1 MSELERI
8 TGVASEL
15 FFQYGIRSVSMDD
28 IARQLGIS
36 KKTLYQHVENKA
48 DLVEKTMMVHNQHMI
63 NQFTEIINDDHNNA
77 IDELVEIAKIN
88 NAMLKKT
95 NPSTI
100 YDLKKYHKKCWD
112 VIEKVHDE
120 IIFNI
125 ISKNIEQGI
134 EQGLYREDINIQ
146 IITKFYAAQI
156 DLIIDT
162 QVFSPTEFQM
172 ADVYIEFLKYHIFG
186 IATTKGA
193 KYLNEK
199 IHPKSTNNAQ

>member
-8 TGVASEL
+8 TEVASEL

-48 DLVEKTMMVHNQHMI
+48 DLVEKTMMVHNHRTV
-63 NQFTEIINDDHNNA
+63 NQFKEIINDDHNNA

-88 NAMLKKT
+88 KALLKKT

-100 YDLKKYHKKCWD
+100 YDLKKYHKQCWE
-112 VIEKVHDE
+112 VVQAFHDE
-120 IIFNI
+120 LITDI
-125 ISKNIEQGI
+125 ISKNIARGI
-134 EQGLYREDINIQ
+134 EQGLYRDDINIQ
-146 IITKFYAAQI
+146 IITKFYVAQM
-156 DLIIDT
+156 DLVIDT

-186 IATTKGA
+186 IATAKGA
-193 KYLNEK
+193 KYLHEK
-199 IHPKSTNNAQ
+199 IHPKSTNNA